1 MKKRLNFLNLTFNF
15 IVALIVGSMLSVP
28 PALSMLASVAIGTA
42 LSFTPLAGGIL
53 MAGLQKEIWTDILLE
68 KFYPDNSFI
77 SQARDM
83 SALVEFNKIN
93 LAEVGANP
101 SVLIDNTS
109 YPIAVSSRT
118 DVPKELALKTLDT
131 TSTVI
136 RNVEAMELVY
146 DKMASVIYG
155 HKQELL
161 KTACKLAAWNW
172 TPSSNSDLTPVLA
185 TSGAADGFGKKKLT
199 FKDVLD
205 LMTKFNLADF
215 PADGR
220 IFVLNPTHEA
230 HLIEE
235 DLTLY
240 KAAIVSNTLFG
251 FKLFRTSATPIFNI
265 STGVK
270 VAYGA
275 APAAT
280 DTISSFAYHKDEVM
294 KAMGTIEMF
303 AKYMDPDNKG
313 DVINFQMRYCALPLR
328 STAISAIY
336 SADATA

>member
-1 MKKRLNFLNLTFNF
+1 MKKRLNIFNLFFNVV
-15 IVALIVGSMLSVP
+15 VALVIGALFSIP
-28 PALSMLASVAIGTA
+28 PVLSMAAAVGCGTL
-42 LSFTPLAGGIL
+42 LSFAPLGSGIL

-68 KFYPDNSFI
+68 KFYPENSFI

-83 SALVEFNKIN
+83 SAMVEYNKIN

-109 YPIAVSSRT
+109 YPIAVASRT

-131 TSTVI
+131 TSTVV
-136 RNVEAMELVY
+136 RNVEAMELAY

-172 TPSSNSDLTPVLA
+172 CPSSDSALTPVLA
-185 TSGAADGFGKKKLT
+185 SSGAADASGKKKLT

-205 LMTKFNLADF
+205 LMTKFNLLDF

-220 IFVLNPTHEA
+220 ILVLNPTHES
-230 HLIEE
+230 HLIEA
-235 DLTLY
+235 DLNLY
-240 KAAIVSNTLFG
+240 KAAMVNGTLFG
-251 FKLFRTSATPIFNI
+251 FKLFRTSATPVFNI
-265 STGVK
+265 NTGAK
-270 VAYGA
+270 AAYA
-275 APAAT
+275 AAAAAT
-280 DTISSFAYHKDEVM
+280 DTISSFAFHKDEVM

-303 AKYMDPDNKG
+303 AKYADPDNKG

-328 STAISAIY
+328 ATAIAAIY